1 VSSAATDNDD
11 LIPEVGP
18 AGHASPRRR
27 LARADRE
34 RQVLAVAHQ
43 QFASRGYAEVTMEDI
58 AHAVGVTKPLLYAYF
73 GNKERLYE
81 ACMAPAGEALIGA
94 ILAEVAKAERTSD
107 ALALGVRAF
116 FAFVDDDRDAWRV
129 LFDETLPS
137 GGAIAQ
143 RAGEYREHL
152 VSLVQQTLLEILPE
166 ELRPRAAAQVE
177 ALSVSL
183 MAAAE
188 ALARWWLRTDAMTAA
203 QAADLLIAAVEPG
216 LLGLAE
222 AEGSTKENKD

>member
-1 VSSAATDNDD
+1 VSSAAAT
-11 LIPEVGP
+11 PE
-18 AGHASPRRR
+18 PRRR

-34 RQVLAVAHQ
+34 RQVLAVAHR
-43 QFASRGYAEVTMEDI
+43 QFASRGYGEVTMEEI
-58 AHAVGVTKPLLYAYF
+58 AHEVGVTKPLLYAYF

-94 ILAEVAKAERTSD
+94 VLDEVAKASRPSD
-107 ALALGVRAF
+107 ALGLGVRAF

-137 GGAIAQ
+137 GGSIAEM
-143 RAGEYREHL
+143 AGEYRDRL
-152 VSLVQQTLLEILPE
+152 VALVQAMLLELLPAAQ
-166 ELRPRAAAQVE
+166 RVRGAAQVE

-188 ALARWWLRTDAMTAA
+188 ALARWWLRSGAMSAA
-203 QAADLLIAAVEPG
+203 EAADLLIATVEPG
-216 LLGLAE
+216 LLALTGGRASTQREQGLM
-222 AEGSTKENKD
+222 NR